1 MKAFLFSLL
10 PTWLKNYKHADKI
23 AHVIYG
29 VLLYLVLSLFLPSEF
44 ALFLVWLVALAVEIY
59 DGYTH
64 RPDVKDFIITVVFP
78 TIIYIFTK

>member
-10 PTWLKNYKHADKI
+10 PKWLQNDKI

-29 VLLYLVLSLFLPSEF
+29 LILYLAFNIFLPSEF
-44 ALFLVWLVALAVEIY
+44 ALFLVWLIALAVEIY

-64 RPDVKDFIITVVFP
+64 RPDVKDFLATVIIP